1 MDFETVYEKYG
12 DMLYRTAFVYIGD
25 PHTAEDILQD
35 VFIAY
40 FTTKKHFVSEE
51 HRKAWLIRV
60 THNKCINY
68 LKSPSRK
75 NIDIDELQLTCE
87 ENDTDYHLDVIKQI
101 AALPTTYKSV
111 IILHYYNDY
120 SVEEIAKILKITKSA
135 VKMRL
140 KRGREALKIHLEV
153 TENE

>member
-1 MDFETVYEKYG
+1 MDFETIYEKYG
-12 DMLYRTAFVYIGD
+12 DMLYRTAFVYVGD

-35 VFIAY
+35 VFISY
-40 FTTKKHFVSEE
+40 ITTKKLFENEE

-60 THNKCINY
+60 THNKCINH

-75 NIDIDELQLTCE
+75 NIDIDQLQLMRE
-87 ENDTDYHLDVIKQI
+87 ESDADGRIDIIKQI
-101 AALPTTYKSV
+101 AALPVSYKSV

-120 SVEEIAKILKITKSA
+120 SVEEIARILKTTKSA

-140 KRGREALKIHLEV
+140 KRGRDALKIQLED
-153 TENE
+153 T

>member
-1 MDFETVYEKYG
+1 MDFETIYEKYG
-12 DMLYRTAFVYIGD
+12 DMLYRTAFVYVGD
-25 PHTAEDILQD
+25 SHTAEDILQD

-40 FTTKKHFVSEE
+40 ITTKKQFENEE

-75 NIDIDELQLTCE
+75 NIDIDQLQLMRE
-87 ENDTDYHLDVIKQI
+87 EADADGRIDIIKQI
-101 AALPTTYKSV
+101 AALPVSYKSV

-120 SVEEIAKILKITKSA
+120 SVEEIARILKTTKSA

-140 KRGREALKIHLEV
+140 KRGRDALKIQLEDI
-153 TENE
+153 

>member
-1 MDFETVYEKYG
+1 MDFETVYGKYG
-12 DMLYRTAFVYIGD
+12 DMLYRTALVYVGD
-25 PHTAEDILQD
+25 SHTAEDILQD

-40 FTTKKHFVSEE
+40 FTAKKNFESEE

-60 THNKCINY
+60 THNKCINH

-75 NIDIDELQLTCE
+75 NIDIDELQLIRE
-87 ENDTDYHLDVIKQI
+87 EKDADFRLDVIKQI
-101 AALPTTYKSV
+101 SALPAAYKSV

-120 SVEEIAKILKITKSA
+120 SVEEIARILKITKSA

-140 KRGREALKIHLEV
+140 KRGREALKIQLED